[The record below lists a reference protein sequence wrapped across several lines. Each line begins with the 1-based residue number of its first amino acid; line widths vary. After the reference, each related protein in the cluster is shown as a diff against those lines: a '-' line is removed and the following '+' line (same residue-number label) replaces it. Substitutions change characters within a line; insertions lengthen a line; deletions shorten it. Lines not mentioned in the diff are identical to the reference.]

1 MKEIDIEKLETYS
14 VSEVYQFVK
23 DSDLETRVNSMVG
36 IIKYLTTKFSA
47 EEDVFQKFLFFQTL
61 LEDEDIL
68 GESMVDYQLSLFN
81 EIIEDSLKLLRERR
95 DKHGETSI

>member
-23 DSDLETRVNSMVG
+23 DSDLETRANSMIG
-36 IIKYLTTKFSA
+36 IIKYLTTKFSDK
-47 EEDVFQKFLFFQTL
+47 EDVFQKFLFFQTL
-61 LEDEDIL
+61 LEDEDIRE
-68 GESMVDYQLSLFN
+68 ESMVDYQLSLFN

-95 DKHGETSI
+95 DKHGETST